1 MTEKEI
7 EKLFKSK
14 LNNREF
20 AFNPTNWEAM
30 ETILDSAPK
39 PAGAFYWRSV
49 MAVLLFGVAVWSLI
63 TFAPATAE
71 SNVAN
76 NTELRSPVENFAEP
90 QKAISIEDEVQIES
104 QLEES
109 QQEEVVAQN
118 VMESADTKNTVTTTS
133 VESTEQDA
141 VTNQPVQE
149 PSSAIVAAEETYVD
163 EVVSDEVS
171 LVNPASIIPLSNKGF
186 VFNNELSNSSMTI
199 TPNANF
205 TPDAFKKFDSKSSFY
220 LEVAPVFSGS
230 YNANDVGVG
239 WHAGL
244 GWERG
249 IGEKFQFNIGIGYT
263 VQNGVG
269 IENNSDSV
277 FYNFGKEVV
286 ETQEVNRRLDYI
298 ELPVSFGYKL
308 NERNMV
314 ELGMYAGYLVNVS
327 RDVDKEISKFKTE
340 TQYESSQESGY
351 QKEFK
356 RMDYG
361 LSLGYRYRLTPAL
374 SVGLHYNLGLV
385 DITKNTQGDY
395 LQRHTNQNTRV
406 VFRYRFL

>member
-14 LNNREF
+14 LDNREF
-20 AFNPTNWEAM
+20 AFNPANWEAM
-30 ETILDSAPK
+30 EAILDSTPK

-63 TFAPATAE
+63 TFAPVAAE
-71 SNVAN
+71 SNVVNNSEVTAPLEEVDQAQEAN
-76 NTELRSPVENFAEP
+76 TALKET
-90 QKAISIEDEVQIES
+90 
-104 QLEES
+104 QLEENLAENEL
-109 QQEEVVAQN
+109 QKGKPEKAVAPT
-118 VMESADTKNTVTTTS
+118 SAGVAERNTVINQE
-133 VESTEQDA
+133 VQPAPTE
-141 VTNQPVQE
+141 
-149 PSSAIVAAEETYVD
+149 VATAEDSYVD
-163 EVVSDEVS
+163 EVVADEFS
-171 LVNPASIIPLSNKGF
+171 LVDPVSTIPLSKKGF
-186 VFNNELSNSSMTI
+186 VFNNELPQALVEI
-199 TPNANF
+199 TSGNNF
-205 TPDAFKKFDSKSSFY
+205 TPEAFKKFDSKSSFY
-220 LEVAPVFSGS
+220 LEVSPVFSGS
-230 YNANDVGVG
+230 YNANNVGVG

-244 GWERG
+244 GWERA
-249 IGEKFQFNIGIGYT
+249 IGEKFQFIIGLGYT

-277 FYNFGKEVV
+277 FYNFGKELV
-286 ETQEVNRRLDYI
+286 ETQEINRRLDYV
-298 ELPVSFGYKL
+298 ELPVSISYKL
-308 NERNMV
+308 NQRNMV
-314 ELGMYAGYLVNVS
+314 ELGMYTGYLVNVS

-340 TQYESSQESGY
+340 TQYESTKENGY

>member
-20 AFNPTNWEAM
+20 AFSPANWEAM
-30 ETILDSAPK
+30 EAILDSTPK

-63 TFAPATAE
+63 TFAPAVPE

-76 NTELRSPVENFAEP
+76 NSEV
-90 QKAISIEDEVQIES
+90 KAPLKEVDQSQEANTALKET
-104 QLEES
+104 QLEENLAENELQKGKPEKAVVS
-109 QQEEVVAQN
+109 TAAAGVTERNPVNNQEVQPAPTEVA
-118 VMESADTKNTVTTTS
+118 T
-133 VESTEQDA
+133 
-141 VTNQPVQE
+141 
-149 PSSAIVAAEETYVD
+149 AEDSYVD
-163 EVVSDEVS
+163 EVFTDEVS
-171 LVNPASIIPLSNKGF
+171 LVDPVSTIPLSKKGF
-186 VFNNELSNSSMTI
+186 VFNNELPQALVEI
-199 TPNANF
+199 TAGNNF
-205 TPDAFKKFDSKSSFY
+205 TPEAFKKFDSKSSFY
-220 LEVAPVFSGS
+220 LEVSPVFSGS

-244 GWERG
+244 GWERA
-249 IGEKFQFNIGIGYT
+249 IGEKFQFNIGLGYT

-286 ETQEVNRRLDYI
+286 ETEEVNRRLDYV
-298 ELPVSFGYKL
+298 ELPVSISYKL
-308 NERNMV
+308 NQRNMI

-340 TQYESSQESGY
+340 TQYESTKESGY

>member
-20 AFNPTNWEAM
+20 AFNPANWEAM
-30 ETILDSAPK
+30 EAILDSTPK
-39 PAGAFYWRSV
+39 PAGVFYWRSV

-63 TFAPATAE
+63 TFAPAVAE
-71 SNVAN
+71 SNVVN
-76 NTELRSPVENFAEP
+76 NSEFTAPLGKMDQSQEVITEENTALKET
-90 QKAISIEDEVQIES
+90 
-104 QLEES
+104 QLEENLAEKEL
-109 QQEEVVAQN
+109 QKGKPEKAVAPT
-118 VMESADTKNTVTTTS
+118 SAGVAERNTVINQE
-133 VESTEQDA
+133 VQPAPTE
-141 VTNQPVQE
+141 
-149 PSSAIVAAEETYVD
+149 VATAEDSYVD
-163 EVVSDEVS
+163 EVVADEVS
-171 LVNPASIIPLSNKGF
+171 LVDPVSTIPLSKKGF
-186 VFNNELSNSSMTI
+186 VFNNELPQTLGEI
-199 TPNANF
+199 TSGNNF
-205 TPDAFKKFDSKSSFY
+205 TPEAFKKFDSKSSFY
-220 LEVAPVFSGS
+220 LEVSPVFSGS
-230 YNANDVGVG
+230 YNANNVGVG

-244 GWERG
+244 GWERA
-249 IGEKFQFNIGIGYT
+249 IGEKFQFNIGLGYT

-286 ETQEVNRRLDYI
+286 ETQEVNRRLDYV
-298 ELPVSFGYKL
+298 ELPVNISYKL

-340 TQYESSQESGY
+340 TQYESTKESGY

-361 LSLGYRYRLTPAL
+361 FSLGYRYRLTPAL

>member
-20 AFNPTNWEAM
+20 AFNPANWEAM
-30 ETILDSAPK
+30 EAILDSTPK

-71 SNVAN
+71 SNVTN
-76 NTELRSPVENFAEP
+76 NVELSSPVETKAEP
-90 QKAISIEDEVQIES
+90 QEAVSSKGEVQFES

-109 QQEEVVAQN
+109 QQEEAVAQN
-118 VMESADTKNTVTTTS
+118 ELESVNTEKTLAAN
-133 VESTEQDA
+133 A
-141 VTNQPVQE
+141 VRNTNEGALSNQAVQE
-149 PSSAIVAAEETYVD
+149 PSSAIAAAENSYVD
-163 EVVSDEVS
+163 EVSTDEVS
-171 LVNPASIIPLSNKGF
+171 LVDPVFTTPLSKKGF
-186 VFNNELSNSSMTI
+186 VFNSELPQPLVEI
-199 TPNANF
+199 TSGNNF
-205 TPDAFKKFDSKSSFY
+205 TPEAFKKFDSKSSFY

-230 YNANDVGVG
+230 YNANNVGVG

-244 GWERG
+244 GWERA
-249 IGEKFQFNIGIGYT
+249 IGQKFQFSIGLGYT

-286 ETQEVNRRLDYI
+286 ETQEVNSRLDYV
-298 ELPVSFGYKL
+298 ELPVSISYKL
-308 NERNMV
+308 NQRNMV
-314 ELGMYAGYLVNVS
+314 EFGMYAGYLVNVS
-327 RDVDKEISKFKTE
+327 REVDKEISKFKTE
-340 TQYESSQESGY
+340 TQYESTKENGY
-351 QKEFK
+351 QEEFK

-361 LSLGYRYRLTPAL
+361 LTLGYRYRVTPAL
-374 SVGLHYNLGLV
+374 SVGVHYNLGFI
-385 DITKNTQGDY
+385 DITKNIQGDY

-406 VFRYRFL
+406 VFRYSIL